1 MHTSAGAHGRKRVV
15 MIATENDSL
24 KGAKV
29 GGIGDVIR
37 DLPGELAPLGWDA
50 TVIIPSYGFL
60 HTLNGAVKAADV
72 TFPFGGREEFCEV
85 WKAEGD
91 GTEHLIL
98 HHDAIR
104 GEPIYY
110 DDPKDRVFERDST
123 KFALFCSAAG
133 QYLRTMEEPYV
144 LHLHD
149 WHTGYLFIL
158 AELHPSFTH
167 LRKVRKVF
175 TIHNIGYQ
183 GTRPMRKF
191 SPSLEDW
198 YPELFRKTAW
208 MREWE
213 DARYDVPTFTPMLAG
228 IRHASAVTTVSPT
241 YASEIT
247 RRSDHANAAYG
258 GEGLEAALR
267 GAHDESRLFG
277 ILNGV
282 RYPPAAGREAV
293 DDAGL
298 LETILGEL
306 STEKRAGSPFYH
318 DEVVR
323 RLRRIL
329 DGSRR
334 FLASSITR
342 ITEQKVRLMFEKG
355 SAGGTAIE
363 SILDILGRHGAAYVM
378 VGSGSDGYEEALKQ
392 AFLRHE
398 CFIFLNGFYRR
409 SAAALFRRGNLFV
422 MPSSYEPCGITQMQA
437 MREGQPCL
445 VHAVGGLKDT
455 VVEGVNGFT
464 FNGATLVEKVDNF
477 VAAAGRALG
486 VHRNEPA
493 RWAALVKAAGEA
505 RFGWEESARAYVALY
520 EGRQP
525 VRPHQGAPQTHL

>member
-1 MHTSAGAHGRKRVV
+1 MHNHAGAHERKRVV
-15 MIATENDSL
+15 MVATENDSL
-24 KGAKV
+24 RGAKV

-37 DLPGELAPLGWDA
+37 DLPGELVSLGWEP

-60 HTLNGAVKAADV
+60 HTLNHAEKTADV
-72 TFPFGGREEFCEV
+72 TFPFAGREDFAEV
-85 WKAEGD
+85 WKAKGD
-91 GTEHLIL
+91 GVEHLIL

-110 DDPKDRVFERDST
+110 DDPKERVFERDST

-133 QYLRTMEEPYV
+133 QYLRTIEAPYV

-158 AELHPSFTH
+158 AALHPSFTH
-167 LRKVRKVF
+167 LRNVRKVF

-183 GTRPMRKF
+183 GTRPMRTF
-191 SPSLEDW
+191 PPSLEDW
-198 YPELFRKTAW
+198 FPELFRKTGW
-208 MREWE
+208 IREWE
-213 DARYDVPTFTPMLAG
+213 DARYDIPTFTPMLAG
-228 IRHASAVTTVSPT
+228 IRQASAVTTVSPT
-241 YASEIT
+241 YAREIT
-247 RRSDHANAAYG
+247 RPGDHANAVYG
-258 GEGLEAALR
+258 GEGLETALR
-267 GAHDESRLFG
+267 GAHDERRLFG

-282 RYPPAAGREAV
+282 KYPPAAKRETL

-298 LETILGEL
+298 LATVLGEL
-306 STEKRAGSPFYH
+306 ATEKQAGSLFYG

-323 RLRRIL
+323 RLRRTL
-329 DGSRR
+329 DGSGR

-355 SAGGTAIE
+355 SAGGTAFE
-363 SILDILGRHGAAYVM
+363 SILDLLDRHGAAYVM
-378 VGSGSDGYEEALKQ
+378 IGSGSDGYEEALRQ

-455 VVEGVNGFT
+455 VADGVNGFT
-464 FNGATLVEKVDNF
+464 FNGSRLVEKVDNF
-477 VAAAGRALG
+477 VRAVGRALDL
-486 VHRNEPA
+486 HRNDPA
-493 RWAALVKAAGEA
+493 RWAELVRAASAA
-505 RFGWEESARAYVALY
+505 RFGWEESARAYAALY
-520 EGRQP
+520 DGREPARQAAGQP
-525 VRPHQGAPQTHL
+525 